1 MEPATEK
8 EIYND
13 AFFQQQNV
21 SINALDNLEARRYM
35 DRYKYCNCTTKMLLW
50 VYIISR
56 CVSNQCPLIDSGTMG
71 PKGHV
76 QVIMPHLTESYTS
89 QVSNK

>member
-8 EIYND
+8 AVYND

-21 SINALDNLEARRYM
+21 TINALDNLEARRYM
-35 DRYKYCNCTTKMLLW
+35 DRYKYFHVACKMLLW
-50 VYIISR
+50 FYNISR

-76 QVIMPHLTESYTS
+76 QVIIPHLTESYTS
-89 QVSNK
+89 QVSNI

>member
-1 MEPATEK
+1 MMH
-8 EIYND
+8 
-13 AFFQQQNV
+13 FFSNKMFQLMHWIIWRPGDTWIGV
-21 SINALDNLEARRYM
+21 ML
-35 DRYKYCNCTTKMLLW
+35 YCHVGIFILW
-50 VYIISR
+50 VYISR

-76 QVIMPHLTESYTS
+76 QVIVPHLTESYTS